1 VVSRFLGQIPL
12 TACCTDHAI
21 RLHKF
26 LCNLASL
33 VRRCF
38 ADALLNS
45 RGDGAETEEEA
56 GQDGDAWRPDSP
68 LPDREG
74 SDSGRARREDR
85 RAAADDHLLRGAR
98 SSPPPELLVAIADAL
113 DVSTDILLGRKKV
126 PERSGGAAPAT
137 SVQRQKHLKRLDEL
151 PPHDQKAVFKIIDAL
166 AERRAK
172 SRGA

>member
-1 VVSRFLGQIPL
+1 MGQTLRPTRLVVVVWITQ
-12 TACCTDHAI
+12 
-21 RLHKF
+21 F
-26 LCNLASL
+26 LCNPASL
-33 VRRCF
+33 PGRFF
-38 ADALLNS
+38 AGALLNLGAMARKRKKKPGKTETLGDRIRRFRIAKGLTQAKLAARIGVPQQTITYYEV
-45 RGDGAETEEEA
+45 RGV
-56 GQDGDAWRPDSP
+56 
-68 LPDREG
+68 
-74 SDSGRARREDR
+74 
-85 RAAADDHLLRGAR
+85 
-98 SSPPPELLVAIADAL
+98 SPPPELLVAIADAL